1 MSSLTP
7 CSTPVERPSD
17 SLFAALPE
25 EIIVKTLEYC
35 DFKGV
40 LACQLTCRIFRD
52 VVTSSTSLRYKLT
65 LSKHGMC
72 DDPSNKLSTAEK
84 LDLLTA
90 HATAWQNLD
99 SACPE
104 KVDILVGWSVPMAV
118 SHNIIVFS
126 KEIWQGVPDE
136 DDAAIGSPEH
146 RLGLL
151 VLRVPSALRRI
162 DAAHWML
169 NLPSD
174 VVSRLC
180 IDASQDLLIYSDGTF
195 HTCTLS
201 TGAVHPLVEHEG
213 FFSPWDEDR
222 YFDEFDLCVCGDF
235 VLPSRV
241 SAIYPSGIGR
251 QDILSLSNSIKHFKK
266 ISDDFSTFDF
276 LDEHHIVFAI
286 SMEDSICV
294 YDLRPRVLDEIDRKQ
309 QQQGEEETATEL
321 EAVRFQLALPS
332 IIRAMRSRYI
342 QVRRN
347 ALPTRQAQPTGGGAS
362 GGPPPFHADPR
373 SRLTM
378 LRIATS
384 PIKYGDEQYALHLP
398 ARALLDHFAAAG
410 ERRRADGGDPVV
422 PWSAWC
428 DSVRVTPPRRL
439 PFMFE
444 SRMIVYGMRAVSHPP
459 DWDEGVLHVDSYLP
473 RPRPSRREA
482 GAAAG
487 AEVRAEG
494 GWSGTRQALRLPR
507 EVEDNE
513 NNYSVLCE
521 DALLF
526 YEVLDPWST
535 KISLAYWYTF

>member
-1 MSSLTP
+1 MSSLSP

-17 SLFAALPE
+17 PPFAALPD
-25 EIIVKTLEYC
+25 EIIVKTLECC

-40 LACQLTCRIFRD
+40 LACQLTCRVLRD
-52 VVTSSTSLRYKLT
+52 VVTSSTTLRYKLA

-99 SACPE
+99 SARPE

-118 SHNIIVFS
+118 SRNIIVFS
-126 KEIWQGVPDE
+126 KDIRRGVPGG
-136 DDAAIGSPEH
+136 DDAVIRNPKPC
-146 RLGLL
+146 LGLL

-169 NLPSD
+169 TLPSD
-174 VVSRLC
+174 VNRVC
-180 IDASQDLLIYSDGTF
+180 IDASQDLLIYFSDGAF
-195 HTCTLS
+195 HACTLS
-201 TGAVHPLVEHEG
+201 TGTVHPSVEHEG
-213 FFSPWDEDR
+213 FISTWNGNR
-222 YFDEFDLCVCGDF
+222 YFDDFDLCVCGDF
-235 VLPSRV
+235 VAAFARV
-241 SAIYPSGIGR
+241 YYIFVWNWKTGYLISE
-251 QDILSLSNSIKHFKK
+251 QK
-266 ISDDFSTFDF
+266 ISDNFSTFDF
-276 LDEHHIVFAI
+276 LDEHHIMFAM
-286 SMEDSICV
+286 STEDSICV
-294 YDLRPRVLDEIDRKQ
+294 YDLRPRVLDEIDRKERQ
-309 QQQGEEETATEL
+309 QKEEGTGTDL
-321 EAVRFQLALPS
+321 EVVRFQLALPS
-332 IIRAMRSRYI
+332 INRATTSRYI

-347 ALPTRQAQPTGGGAS
+347 ALPTRQAQPRGGGAS
-362 GGPPPFHADPR
+362 GGPPPFHADAR

-384 PIKYGDEQYALHLP
+384 PVGHGEEQYELHLP

-410 ERRRADGGDPVV
+410 ERRRADGGDTVV

-439 PFMFE
+439 PYMHQ
-444 SRMIVYGMRAVSHPP
+444 SRMIAYGMRAVSHPP

-482 GAAAG
+482 GAAAA

-494 GWSGTRQALRLPR
+494 RWSGTRQGFRLPR
-507 EVEDNE
+507 EVAGKE
-513 NNYSVLCE
+513 NHYSVLCE
-521 DALLF
+521 DALLCCK
-526 YEVLDPWST
+526 LDPSLT